1 MPLNLSKNEGSLVLE
16 LSGSI
21 DINSTDS
28 LREQITAA
36 LSNAIAVRV
45 NANDTDY
52 IDSSGVALL
61 LYVKQQTEAKGA
73 VFEFASAS
81 AAVAKVIELAM
92 LSAVLPISHVADA
105 HTQDQASNEF
115 SMDDFDDSLGDLFA
129 DGSSSN
135 DSSKESSQSDSSD
148 DIDAQTQD
156 QASDEFSM
164 DDFDDSFDDLF
175 TDESS
180 SNDSSKESANSD
192 SGDDIFGS
200 LDPDFK

>member
-1 MPLNLSKNEGSLVLE
+1 MPLNMSKNEGSLVLE

-28 LREQITAA
+28 LRE
-36 LSNAIAVRV
+36 LIAVELSDVTSVNV

-61 LYVKQQTEAKGA
+61 LFVKQQAEAKGA

-92 LSAVLPISHVADA
+92 LTAVLPISHVA
-105 HTQDQASNEF
+105 
-115 SMDDFDDSLGDLFA
+115 
-129 DGSSSN
+129 
-135 DSSKESSQSDSSD
+135 
-148 DIDAQTQD
+148 DAQTQD

-164 DDFDDSFDDLF
+164 DDFDDTFDDLF
-175 TDESS
+175 SDETS
-180 SNDSSKESANSD
+180 SNDSSKEITQSD
-192 SGDDIFGS
+192 SDDDIFGS

>member
-1 MPLNLSKNEGSLVLE
+1 MPLNLSTNEGSLVLE

-28 LREQITAA
+28 LREQIAAA
-36 LSNAIAVRV
+36 LGDATSVSV
-45 NANDTDY
+45 SANDTDY

-61 LYVKQQTEAKGA
+61 LFVKQQTEAKGA
-73 VFEFASAS
+73 VFEFVSAS

-92 LSAVLPISHVADA
+92 LSAVLPISQVADA
-105 HTQDQASNEF
+105 
-115 SMDDFDDSLGDLFA
+115 
-129 DGSSSN
+129 
-135 DSSKESSQSDSSD
+135 QS
-148 DIDAQTQD
+148 QD

-175 TDESS
+175 ADEPSP
-180 SNDSSKESANSD
+180 NDSSKKSAKSD